1 MLLWIV
7 YPDEV
12 KQTLLFKLFV
22 RLIAG
27 VICRDRGKVG
37 TFVNKHDIHSF
48 FGHSFWQFPQMFLS
62 HNQVNVNIRVHNF
75 GYNFEM
81 TKNDLYMVFEK
92 KLSHIDLMNQSVG

>member
-27 VICRDRGKVG
+27 VICRDRGKMG

-48 FGHSFWQFPQMFLS
+48 FGHSF
-62 HNQVNVNIRVHNF
+62 
-75 GYNFEM
+75 
-81 TKNDLYMVFEK
+81 
-92 KLSHIDLMNQSVG
+92 

>member
-27 VICRDRGKVG
+27 VICRDRGKMG

-48 FGHSFWQFPQMFLS
+48 WQFLQMFLS
-62 HNQVNVNIRVHNF
+62 RNQVNVNVRVPNF

-81 TKNDLYMVFEK
+81 TKNDFYMVYEK
-92 KLSHIDLMNQSVG
+92 KRSHIDLMNQSVG